1 MLPLIV
7 RPAIT
12 TLGHLKPGTPA
23 FNLWV
28 GLLFYIPNLAG
39 GVFGLLGGYFT
50 DRWGRRRILFWSI
63 LLYSLSA
70 CAASYS
76 TSLTQLLILRS
87 TTIIGISVEFV
98 AAITWLAELFPHA
111 KRRESVLGG
120 TQAFSALGGLMATGA
135 YYLSVT
141 YAESMP
147 AIRGGHEA
155 WRYTLLSGL
164 IPAVPLLLVRP
175 FLPESP
181 LWQEK
186 RSMGGLKRP
195 ALSEL
200 FQPALRR
207 TTIVTTLLFACSFAL
222 AFGALQQ
229 TVRMIPGL
237 AEVQKLAPRQI
248 EQAVSGVQL
257 FQELGGLTGR
267 ILFAFL
273 IVRIVSQRRRLRLL
287 FVPALFVFSWLYF
300 FAATRSLAFVDI
312 GIFVATMLF
321 NGLTQ
326 LLGKLS
332 AQSLSDAFTRYG
344 RELRGEHRRQGNRCF
359 CGTRHNHSVERDAW
373 RWSRRKTRL
382 LRRGSQ
388 LNCRACRSGRHFVI
402 AGACREPTS
411 GLRLAPPA
419 PAARPLMKSPGGPME
434 VDKEPVMRPSST
446 SAYLLD
452 NARRE
457 TSKRF
462 DALSVLYDRDTIR
475 HLENR
480 GVSEGWSCLE
490 VGGGG
495 GSIAAW
501 LAERVGSTGSVLVT
515 DVDPRY
521 LEFLRAQNVEV
532 RRHNIATDPL
542 PERAFDLIHVRLVLM
557 HVREREQA
565 LARLVAALKP
575 GGWLVDE
582 EYDSASL
589 LPDPTVNP
597 SEVFLETQRALMR
610 AFRRSRCRKALGT
623 AALWAV
629 ASTRPG

>member
-12 TLGHLKPGTPA
+12 TLGHMKPGSPA

-98 AAITWLAELFPHA
+98 AAITWLAELFPDGR
-111 KRRESVLGG
+111 RRESVLGG

-141 YAESMP
+141 HAESMP

-181 LWQEK
+181 LWREK

-287 FVPALFVFSWLYF
+287 FVPAFFVFSWLYF

-321 NGLTQ
+321 NGLHSCWGNY
-326 LLGKLS
+326 LPRVYP
-332 AQSLSDAFTRYG
+332 TR
-344 RELRGEHRRQGNRCF
+344 LRGTGESFAANIG
-359 CGTRHNHSVERDAW
+359 
-373 RWSRRKTRL
+373 
-382 LRRGSQ
+382 
-388 LNCRACRSGRHFVI
+388 GRVI
-402 AGACREPTS
+402 GVSAALVTTTVSNVMPG
-411 GLRLAPPA
+411 GG
-419 PAARPLMKSPGGPME
+419 PAARLAY
-434 VDKEPVMRPSST
+434 
-446 SAYLLD
+446 SAGAVSLIV
-452 NARRE
+452 
-457 TSKRF
+457 
-462 DALSVLYDRDTIR
+462 VLA
-475 HLENR
+475 
-480 GVSEGWSCLE
+480 G
-490 VGGGG
+490 
-495 GSIAAW
+495 
-501 LAERVGSTGSVLVT
+501 LV
-515 DVDPRY
+515 V
-521 LEFLRAQNVEV
+521 
-532 RRHNIATDPL
+532 I
-542 PERAFDLIHVRLVLM
+542 
-557 HVREREQA
+557 
-565 LARLVAALKP
+565 
-575 GGWLVDE
+575 
-582 EYDSASL
+582 SL
-589 LPDPTVNP
+589 LPEPVGNQLPD
-597 SEVFLETQRALMR
+597 
-610 AFRRSRCRKALGT
+610 
-623 AALWAV
+623 
-629 ASTRPG
+629 

>member
-1 MLPLIV
+1 MLTQNGATTELGHLYEAVKVRLTPIEWLICAVACLGFAFDIYESLMLPLIV

-76 TSLTQLLILRS
+76 TSLTQLLILRC
-87 TTIIGISVEFV
+87 TTLIGISVEFV
-98 AAITWLAELFPHA
+98 AGITWLAELFPHP

-141 YAESMP
+141 YAERMP
-147 AIRGGHEA
+147 AIGGGHEA

-186 RSMGGLKRP
+186 RSRGGLKRP

-267 ILFAFL
+267 ILFAL
-273 IVRIVSQRRRLRLL
+273 LVVRIVSQRRRLRLL
-287 FVPALFVFSWLYF
+287 FAPALFVYSWLYF
-300 FAATRSLAFVDI
+300 FAATRSLAFVDV
-312 GIFVATMLF
+312 GIFVAAILF
-321 NGLTQ
+321 NGLHSCWGNY
-326 LLGKLS
+326 LPRVYP
-332 AQSLSDAFTRYG
+332 TR
-344 RELRGEHRRQGNRCF
+344 LRGMGESFAANIGGRVIGVSAALV
-359 CGTRHNHSVERDAW
+359 TTSV
-373 RWSRRKTRL
+373 SNVMPG
-382 LRRGSQ
+382 RG
-388 LNCRACRSGRHFVI
+388 
-402 AGACREPTS
+402 
-411 GLRLAPPA
+411 
-419 PAARPLMKSPGGPME
+419 PAARLAYSAGAVSLIVVLAGLVVISSLP
-434 VDKEPVMRPSST
+434 EPVG
-446 SAYLLD
+446 
-452 NARRE
+452 N
-457 TSKRF
+457 
-462 DALSVLYDRDTIR
+462 
-475 HLENR
+475 
-480 GVSEGWSCLE
+480 
-490 VGGGG
+490 
-495 GSIAAW
+495 
-501 LAERVGSTGSVLVT
+501 
-515 DVDPRY
+515 
-521 LEFLRAQNVEV
+521 Q
-532 RRHNIATDPL
+532 
-542 PERAFDLIHVRLVLM
+542 
-557 HVREREQA
+557 
-565 LARLVAALKP
+565 
-575 GGWLVDE
+575 
-582 EYDSASL
+582 
-589 LPDPTVNP
+589 LPD
-597 SEVFLETQRALMR
+597 
-610 AFRRSRCRKALGT
+610 
-623 AALWAV
+623 
-629 ASTRPG
+629 